1 MQLTYNQ
8 IFNFA
13 TIYGEYVVISGMI
26 GSRNAIGG
34 A

>member
-8 IFNFA
+8 MFNFA
-13 TIYGEYVVISGMI
+13 PIYGEYVVIGGMI